1 MVLPAWRREVWRITL
16 RRTAF
21 ACLLALGLCS
31 CGTYEANPD
40 RTALGP
46 FGDVTP
52 IASVPL
58 DPRPVSMSTARPSVQ
73 VVTGTDLTQ
82 PAPLTQP
89 TSLEQFAPLVSGNAQ
104 PGSPTPTLLAKPAAP
119 ALAPMDPTW
128 QKSSA
133 TYARPAKPAAQA
145 VVPEETARILNR
157 PGWLVRDASGSKWVF
172 QFQRTAN
179 DAQPVTPMEVLPC
192 AFLAAME
199 EVAVGQAPRQV
210 TFRISGEVT
219 QYRERDYLLIR
230 SAVEELDSSATT
242 QPVPPVQP

>member
-1 MVLPAWRREVWRITL
+1 MVLPAGRREVWRVNV

-40 RTALGP
+40 RTAMGP

-58 DPRPVSMSTARPSVQ
+58 DPRPASTARPSVQ
-73 VVTGTDLTQ
+73 VVTGTDLAQ
-82 PAPLTQP
+82 PAPL
-89 TSLEQFAPLVSGNAQ
+89 TSLEQFAPQAWGNAQ
-104 PGSPTPTLLAKPAAP
+104 PGSPMPTLLAKPAAP

-128 QKSSA
+128 QKASS

-145 VVPEETARILNR
+145 VLPEDTARILNC

-179 DAQPVTPMEVLPC
+179 DALPVTPMEVLPC

-199 EVAVGQAPRQV
+199 EVAAGQAPQQV
-210 TFRISGEVT
+210 IFRISGEVT
-219 QYRERDYLLIR
+219 RYRERDYLLIR
-230 SAVEELDSSATT
+230 SAVEELGSSATT
-242 QPVPPVQP
+242 QPSQSVQP